1 MESHFIDIDLVIKL
15 DNRPWVVS
23 KENPNIPI
31 MKIMPWQ
38 FNLFKSG
45 IYKNQGNKISFNGKD
60 FYLPNDFMNEIKIQ
74 SKVRKIDIS
83 KLAIS
88 LQEFT
93 NTDVVENLEVI
104 IDLNPFKNILNTDS
118 HIFMLCSKNKKGVYE
133 KHIQKLNNE
142 LEALGLKIRK
152 YYYISETFYNKDEDL
167 ISYQKVKILLQHL
180 IGLKTDKDK
189 FINQEIENYT
199 KIYFYD
205 DNIKTIELSKDVNS
219 ILENLLINTDDV
231 VKLTIKDRIKNKE
244 NLIISKFWTN
254 NKSNK
259 WIDNITTLE
268 YHNVVN
274 KFKNFRRE

>member
-15 DNRPWVVS
+15 DNRPWIVS

-93 NTDVVENLEVI
+93 NPDVVENLEVI

-244 NLIISKFWTN
+244 NLSYQLDAF
-254 NKSNK
+254 
-259 WIDNITTLE
+259 
-268 YHNVVN
+268 
-274 KFKNFRRE
+274 